1 MQSVISTF
9 DLEKEKLTPEQIKE
23 KIDEAFSKEKI
34 EAFLLE
40 KKRIFDAATDIKE
53 ILKVFNLKEMS
64 QKVGP
69 KFDLNKSSYREKV
82 LNLVRRKDGNIRDEI
97 ISAIKTYTP
106 ELP

>member
-1 MQSVISTF
+1 MRNEMYNLSYIEQNH
-9 DLEKEKLTPEQIKE
+9 PEY
-23 KIDEAFSKEKI
+23 
-34 EAFLLE
+34 
-40 KKRIFDAATDIKE
+40 DIKE

-82 LNLVRRKDGNIRDEI
+82 LNLVRKKDGNIRDEI